1 MRVVVS
7 SPRRDAGAGDMTP
20 GAVGGADEPGGGG
33 RARSQGSRKRQ
44 RRARSRSATAAGTAP
59 SEDGEGRVKD
69 AGGSASAVAVKGFMW
84 EGRWT
89 RVEVLTQAE
98 AAAVDGAIEA
108 AAVASERGRAV
119 TAARRDRHHARAFD
133 LI

>member
-1 MRVVVS
+1 
-7 SPRRDAGAGDMTP
+7 MTP

-44 RRARSRSATAAGTAP
+44 RRARSRPAAAVAAVAADPAAP
-59 SEDGEGRVKD
+59 SDGDGDGEGRVED
-69 AGGSASAVAVKGFMW
+69 AAAGGLASAVGLTGFTW